1 MYGIDDIDDLA
12 SIIIYRQEG
21 LLSDEEAQEV
31 TRLLSP
37 KDKPADTTTEWLP
50 DGISAP
56 PSLMN
61 DSITTVDSSSHVDLT
76 SSHIADSV
84 AGSES
89 EFAGKLYIFS
99 SCSERTVYC

>member
-1 MYGIDDIDDLA
+1 MIV
-12 SIIIYRQEG
+12 SRFRQEA

-37 KDKPADTTTEWLP
+37 KDKLADSEWMS
-50 DGISAP
+50 DGLSAP

-84 AGSES
+84 TGSES
-89 EFAGKLYIFS
+89 ELAGMNLIP
-99 SCSERTVYC
+99 V